1 MARSPNGCGTHSV
14 AVPMFWG
21 LWLQAVTRISFH
33 NVAMPQRLLVSQIVL
48 PSNDR
53 VLLHLRFH
61 LGGCQ
66 HFESDD
72 LYWAVTDSVGP
83 NAWADTCVK
92 MAIGQEID
100 ITQWVVGKPFSTGI
114 ILYER
119 DRCSMPF
126 WL

>member
-1 MARSPNGCGTHSV
+1 MAD
-14 AVPMFWG
+14 PMVWG
-21 LWLQAVTRISFH
+21 LWLQAGQGISFH
-33 NVAMPQRLLVSQIVL
+33 NVAMPQWLLVSQIVL

-72 LYWAVTDSVGP
+72 LFWAVTDSVGP
-83 NAWADTCVK
+83 NAFADTWVK
-92 MAIGQEID
+92 VAIGQRID
-100 ITQWVVGKPFSTGI
+100 ITHRVVGKPFSTGI

>member
-1 MARSPNGCGTHSV
+1 
-14 AVPMFWG
+14 MFWG
-21 LWLQAVTRISFH
+21 LWRQGVTRVSFH
-33 NVAMPQRLLVSQIVL
+33 KVAMPQWLRVSQIVL

-72 LYWAVTDSVGP
+72 LFWAVTDSVGP
-83 NAWADTCVK
+83 NALADTCVK
-92 MAIGQEID
+92 MAIGQKID
-100 ITQWVVGKPFSTGI
+100 ITHRVVGKPFSTSI
-114 ILYER
+114 ILYAR
-119 DRCSMPF
+119 DQSSMPF